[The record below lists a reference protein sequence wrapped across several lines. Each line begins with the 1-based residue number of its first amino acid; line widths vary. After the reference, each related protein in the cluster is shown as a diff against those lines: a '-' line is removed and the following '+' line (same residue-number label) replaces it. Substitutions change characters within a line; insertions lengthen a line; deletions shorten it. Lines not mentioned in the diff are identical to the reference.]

1 MVNVVIDPPWAET
14 AMQSLSSGT
23 QLSTCPVPR
32 KVEPLGA
39 CAPACFHHLHSLLS
53 PPPSL
58 PPPPPLPPPPLLFLP
73 LQASEARQTHHE
85 PAENLKR
92 NISVLERV
100 CIVTLLTSLLEAFFF
115 LSFSSLVRLWTED
128 RLDNNEKVKLK
139 ECAKG
144 VLILC

>member
-1 MVNVVIDPPWAET
+1 MSMVNVVIDPPWAEM

-58 PPPPPLPPPPLLFLP
+58 PPPPPPLPPPPLLFLP

-100 CIVTLLTSLLEAFFF
+100 SIVTLLLF
-115 LSFSSLVRLWTED
+115 LKHFFSSSFLLSSVCG
-128 RLDNNEKVKLK
+128 LK
-139 ECAKG
+139 
-144 VLILC
+144 IDWITTRR